1 MLQAKELLALNIK
14 LLRKKTG
21 FSQEKLAETA
31 NLSAQSISDIEGL
44 RTWVSDKTL
53 ERIANALNVD
63 IFQLFIPSPSDN
75 EGNRDD
81 TELFLYNQLI
91 KLRATMKEDIDKRLD
106 QFYLSKKPFSK

>member
-1 MLQAKELLALNIK
+1 MVQAKELLAINIK
-14 LLRKKTG
+14 LLRKKKG
-21 FSQEKLAETA
+21 FSQEKLAEIA
-31 NLSAQSISDIEGL
+31 NISAQSISDIEGL

-53 ERIANALNVD
+53 EGLANALSVD
-63 IFQLFIPSPSDN
+63 IFQLFIPSD

-106 QFYLSKKPFSK
+106 QFYLLKKPFSQ